1 MELNLW
7 QSPKR
12 ADLPCTLRGFLETL
26 GGPTA
31 IHIPGK
37 ERERSRVLV
46 TLSHG
51 NEPSGLQAVYEWLK
65 EERVPRVDVAII
77 LGAVKAALTEPM
89 FFYRHLPDARD
100 LNRCFSPP
108 YTDPQGKVALAILEH
123 TQSWSW
129 KTPSAWKS
137 NPTVGSLT
145 PITIETT

>member
-77 LGAVKAALTEPM
+77 LGAVKAAPHRTDVFLPPFARCTGSQPLLFPSLHRSSRESGP
-89 FFYRHLPDARD
+89 RHFGTYQVVKCGGRGRYAQHLGTKLSLCR
-100 LNRCFSPP
+100 LLSP
-108 YTDPQGKVALAILEH
+108 
-123 TQSWSW
+123 
-129 KTPSAWKS
+129 
-137 NPTVGSLT
+137 
-145 PITIETT
+145 